1 MDITGAVFDCDGT
14 LLDSMP
20 MWHDVTVEFLRD
32 LGVADPEEVFGRSE
46 HRNMHNMCNW
56 WHSELHLGESGDQL
70 YDELYRR
77 VGQAYETRVRP
88 FPGAADFLRE
98 LSGAGVRM
106 VVASSTASAL
116 VRRALRRHGLLQF
129 FSEIVPTDGLA
140 HGKDYP
146 DIYLRAAEVL
156 GTPKESTWAFEDAP
170 FALSSA
176 RRAGLRTVALFNDH
190 DGRDEYQVRQNADI
204 FVHGYG
210 ELSLALIHDFAP
222 QDVQREG
229 VLRVLVVD
237 GSPCASSPEL
247 VSCLAGESDYVI
259 AVDRG
264 AQALRSA
271 NVTPDLFCGDSD
283 SADPDVARWA
293 REVARDEV
301 RYPSEKYVTDLGLAI
316 WCARNEAA
324 RRGRTLRLTLT
335 CATGGRPDQALAVI
349 GLLAKNADAA
359 PRVVEDDV
367 EWRVLSPE
375 GCLRWNVGASA
386 AATGSLPRLSA
397 VGTPSVAVTS
407 SVEATF
413 SAIALRE
420 GTVVSEVGSK
430 WELDHHE
437 LGLLDDMGISNV
449 VASPDARVVC
459 HSGVVAVYLLR

>member
-1 MDITGAVFDCDGT
+1 MDIAGAVFDCDGT

-56 WHSELHLGESGDQL
+56 WHCELGLGESGDQL

-77 VGQAYETRVRP
+77 VGQAYETRVQP
-88 FPGAADFLRE
+88 FSGAADFLRE
-98 LSGAGVRM
+98 LSRAGVRM

-116 VRRALRRHGLLQF
+116 VERALRRHGLLRF

-156 GTPKESTWAFEDAP
+156 GTPKEATWAFEDAP

-176 RRAGLRTVALFNDH
+176 RRAGLHTVALFNDH
-190 DGRDEYQVRQNADI
+190 DGRDERQVRQNADI

-210 ELSLALIHDFAP
+210 ELSLSLIHDFSP
-222 QDVQREG
+222 QDVRRQG
-229 VLRVLVVD
+229 FLRVLVVD
-237 GSPCASSPEL
+237 GSPCASSPNL
-247 VSCLAGESDYVI
+247 VARLARESDYVI

-283 SADPDVARWA
+283 SADPDAARWA

-375 GCLRWNVGASA
+375 GCPRWDIGASA
-386 AATGSLPRLSA
+386 TEACSPREASI
-397 VGTPSVAVTS
+397 S
-407 SVEATF
+407 SRPASPLEATF

-420 GTVVSEVGSK
+420 GTVVSEIGSK
-430 WELDHHE
+430 WELDHRE

-449 VASPDARVVC
+449 AASSDARVVC
-459 HSGVVAVYLLR
+459 HSGIVAVYLLR